1 MKCETCY
8 DVWFGDDGADK
19 KEMGG
24 AKEVKHFNGS
34 E

>member
-1 MKCETCY
+1 MRHAMMCGLEMMVLT
-8 DVWFGDDGADK
+8 K